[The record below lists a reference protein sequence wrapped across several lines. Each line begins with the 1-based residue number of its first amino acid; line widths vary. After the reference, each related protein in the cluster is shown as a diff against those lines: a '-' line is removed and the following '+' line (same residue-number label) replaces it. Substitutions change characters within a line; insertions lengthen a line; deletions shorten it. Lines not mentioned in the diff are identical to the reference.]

1 MPYTNAYPIPASDYR
16 TIVLGFR
23 KDSQMWHSNYKATRY
38 TAYSRDDQ
46 DGADRMVNEKR
57 WDIKFWTYILNGDAD
72 NAKKYSEKLKASEAD
87 KLDELMFGDGGP
99 PISLRVASDMVTPA
113 HQQCAGFQ
121 DVNSIPARVI
131 RGETEILRVI
141 ADDLK
146 SQQQARAGALEVIL
160 KPHRN
165 DYQMQLTL
173 HRAYR
178 Q

>member
-1 MPYTNAYPIPASDYR
+1 MPYTNAYPIPASGYR

-23 KDSQMWHSNYKATRY
+23 KDSQMWHANFKANPD
-38 TAYSRDDQ
+38 SRSGFSGQ
-46 DGADRMVNEKR
+46 SLVNEKR
-57 WDIKFWTYILNGDAD
+57 WDIKFWTYILNGDAE

-99 PISLRVASDMVTPA
+99 RISLRVPSDDVTPA
-113 HQQCAGFQ
+113 HKQCAGPH
-121 DVNSIPARVI
+121 DVDSIPSRAI

-146 SQQQARAGALEVIL
+146 CQQQARAGALEVIL

-165 DYQMQLTL
+165 DYQMARSL
-173 HRAYR
+173 HRHCP
-178 Q
+178 